1 MNSNISLENKYSFVD
16 LVNEFK
22 IQIPI
27 LQRDYVQG
35 RNTESVKEIRDNF
48 VEDLVEHVSVET
60 DKILPL
66 DFIYG
71 YADEEFGKYDREI
84 SKNNIES
91 LLETIKN
98 YSLKENFKL
107 SYAISDE
114 KDIVKNLFIPLDG
127 QQRLTTLFLLHFYVA
142 LKFKPERL
150 TILKEKLTYKTRK
163 SSDKFC
169 QELLQHATTLSH
181 YLPIAN
187 AIQDSTWFLIGW
199 KKDPTIEGVLVM
211 LQTIENK
218 FFSYTDRTTRL
229 NYAFHNLFEN
239 PKIYFDFLDMNEQGF
254 TDDIYLKMNSTGKEL
269 SDYDNFKSWFVTKVE
284 ILLEENNSYKTK
296 KYFENWK
303 EKLDQEWYNLFWK
316 VDPIQADKLFFNF
329 IKSILSYS
337 LINLNEEE
345 KFIKEKFEKL
355 NSDSFLPL
363 KFFEDNK
370 LISIDNI
377 RVLFGV
383 LEELSDEQSPFIN
396 TISEIWS
403 SNFSNGKTFKKALL
417 TELLDLSLPHKL
429 YFLSCFL
436 LMVFKPDLELSVFR
450 KWLRVFRNI
459 IYNTRVDDF
468 SRFDTPVKVLF
479 NFIVQNDEL
488 VINNE
493 RWIDFFDGKQVRE
506 EFEKLAFENEST
518 INDFEVLEN
527 HFYLYGQIFFLIEW
541 SKDDNNVFDL
551 DLFKTYVN
559 RFTDLFSESHLSS
572 NEFILQ
578 RALLIMNDKWMP
590 DKGSNRYSFCKNT
603 YNSARERDENW
614 RILFNKT
621 NSEILTLL
629 QNNICKTEDLLSY
642 ILLQQTNITDWRK
655 FILEDPSLVA
665 KCGQRLINWGSNGNF
680 IRLLDKT
687 KLSGY
692 HTELRTWILYKQLIK
707 EFNLSDNQI
716 LYQYVEAGEKD
727 CRIRFVEF
735 DVYILYHRD
744 DKQFCF
750 ETYNYDTENYE
761 RTNVYSQL
769 NSDIVFF
776 INKFNLRL
784 NQ

>member
-1 MNSNISLENKYSFVD
+1 MNSNVSLENKYSFID
-16 LVNEFK
+16 LIKEFK

-107 SYAISDE
+107 SYAVSDQ
-114 KDIVKNLFIPLDG
+114 KNIVKNLFIPLDG

-142 LKFKPERL
+142 LKVRPERL
-150 TILKEKLTYKTRK
+150 SILKEKLTYKTRK

-169 QELLQHATTLSH
+169 QELLQHATMLSH
-181 YLPIAN
+181 SLPIAK

-211 LQTIENK
+211 LQTIEDK
-218 FFSYTDRTTRL
+218 YFSYSDRTGRL
-229 NYAFHNLFEN
+229 NCAFQNLFEN
-239 PKIYFDFLDMNEQGF
+239 PKIYFDFLDMNEQGL

-269 SDYDNFKSWFVTKVE
+269 SEYDNFKSWFVSKVE
-284 ILLEENNSYKTK
+284 ILLEENNSYKEK

-303 EKLDQEWYNLFWK
+303 EKLDQEWYNLFWLI
-316 VDPIQADKLFFNF
+316 DPIQADKLFFNF

-337 LINLNEEE
+337 LINLDEEE
-345 KFIKEKFEKL
+345 KIIKGKFEKL
-355 NSDSFLPL
+355 NSNSFLPL
-363 KFFEDNK
+363 KFFEENR

-377 RVLFGV
+377 GILFCVLD
-383 LEELSDEQSPFIN
+383 ELSNEESPIIN

-403 SNFSNGKTFKKALL
+403 STFSNGKRFKESLL

-436 LMVFKPDLELSVFR
+436 LMTYRADLELSVFR
-450 KWLRVFRNI
+450 KWIRVFRNI

-468 SRFDTPVKVLF
+468 SRFDTPVKVLYK
-479 NFIVQNDEL
+479 FIIQNDEL
-488 VINNE
+488 VLNDE

-506 EFEKLAFENEST
+506 EFEKFTYENEKS
-518 INDFEVLEN
+518 ISHFEELEN

-541 SKDDNNVFDL
+541 SKDDKNEFDL
-551 DLFKTYVN
+551 DLFKTYVD
-559 RFTDLFSESHLSS
+559 RFLDLFSESHLCS

-578 RALLIMNDKWMP
+578 RALLIMNDKWML

-603 YNSARERDENW
+603 YNTARERDENW

-621 NSEILTLL
+621 DSEILTLL
-629 QNNICKTEDLLSY
+629 KSNICKTEHLLNY
-642 ILLQQTNITDWRK
+642 ILSKQTNITDWRK
-655 FILEDPSLVA
+655 YILEDPSLIA
-665 KCGQRLINWGSNGNF
+665 KCGQRLINWGGDGNF

-687 KLSGY
+687 KLNGY
-692 HTELRTWILYKQLIK
+692 HTELRTWVLYKQLIK
-707 EFNLSDNQI
+707 EFNLTDNI
-716 LYQYVEAGEKD
+716 LYQRVEAGEKD
-727 CRIRFVEF
+727 CRILLVDFG
-735 DVYILYHRD
+735 VYILFHRVE
-744 DKQFCF
+744 KQFCY
-750 ETYNYDTENYE
+750 EMYNYETKNYE
-761 RTNVYSQL
+761 RMSSYSHL
-769 NSDIVFF
+769 NPDIIHF
-776 INKFNLRL
+776 INNFNLRL
-784 NQ
+784 IP

>member
-1 MNSNISLENKYSFVD
+1 MNSNISVENKYSFLD

-35 RNTESVKEIRDNF
+35 RNTESVKEIRENF

-91 LLETIKN
+91 LLDTIKN

-107 SYAISDE
+107 SYNISDQ

-142 LKFKPERL
+142 LKHKPERL
-150 TILKEKLTYKTRK
+150 SILKEKLTYKTRK

-169 QELLQHATTLSH
+169 QVLLHYATTLNQS
-181 YLPIAN
+181 LPIAD
-187 AIQDSTWFLIGW
+187 AIQDATWFLIGW
-199 KKDPTIEGVLVM
+199 KKDPTIEGILVM

-218 FFSYTDRTTRL
+218 FLSYADFTTRL
-229 NYAFHNLFEN
+229 NYAFENLFEN
-239 PKIYFDFLDMNEQGF
+239 PKIYFDFLDMNEQGLA
-254 TDDIYLKMNSTGKEL
+254 DDIYLKMNSTGKEL
-269 SDYDNFKSWFVTKVE
+269 SDYDNFKSWFVSKVE
-284 ILLEENNSYKTK
+284 IILEDNSSYKSKT
-296 KYFENWK
+296 YFENWK
-303 EKLDQEWYNLFWK
+303 EKLDQEWYNLFWM
-316 VDPIQADKLFFNF
+316 VDPTQADKLFFNF

-337 LINLNEEE
+337 IISLNEGE
-345 KFIKEKFEKL
+345 KLAKEKFEKL

-363 KFFEDNK
+363 KFFEENK

-377 RVLFGV
+377 SVLFCV
-383 LEELSDEQSPFIN
+383 LEELSDEQSPLIN

-403 SNFSNGKTFKKALL
+403 SNFSNGKMFKTSLL
-417 TELLDLSLPHKL
+417 TELQELSLPHKL
-429 YFLSCFL
+429 FFQSCFL
-436 LMVFKPDLELSVFR
+436 MMVFKADLDLSVFR

-459 IYNTRVDDF
+459 IYNTRIDDF
-468 SRFDTPVKVLF
+468 SRFDTPVKVLTH
-479 NFIVQNDEL
+479 FITKNREL
-488 VINNE
+488 VIDNE

-506 EFEKLAFENEST
+506 EFEKLAFENDRT
-518 INDFEVLEN
+518 ITDFELLES
-527 HFYLYGQIFFLIEW
+527 HFYLYGQIFFLIDW
-541 SKDDNNVFDL
+541 SIDDNAFDF
-551 DLFKTYVN
+551 DTFKIYTT
-559 RFTDLFSESHLSS
+559 RFVDLFSEYHLSS

-578 RALLIMNDKWMP
+578 RALLVMKDNWMP

-603 YNSARERDENW
+603 YNTARERDENW
-614 RILFNKT
+614 RILFNKA

-629 QNNICKTEDLLSY
+629 QNNICKTEELLSY
-642 ILLQQTNITDWRK
+642 ILSNQNSISDWRR
-655 FILEDPSLVA
+655 FLIEDSTLIA
-665 KCGQRLINWGSNGNF
+665 KCGQRLINKGSNGNF

-692 HTELRTWILYKQLIK
+692 HTELRTWVLYKQLKK
-707 EFNLSDNQI
+707 EFNLSNDKI
-716 LYQYVEAGEKD
+716 DYLYVEAGDKD
-727 CRIRFVEF
+727 CRIRFV
-735 DVYILYHRD
+735 DIGVYILYNRESN
-744 DKQFCF
+744 KFCF
-750 ETYNYDTENYE
+750 ETYNNETNNYDTI
-761 RTNVYSQL
+761 
-769 NSDIVFF
+769 NSYTLFNPDIISF
-776 INKFNLRL
+776 IEKFNLRL
-784 NQ
+784 NP